1 MLSLI
6 SYTLLNYSHLQR
18 QAEFMNGKASS
29 RYTSMLT
36 ERYRPR
42 TKVRG
47 RESPSMTMTSSLPW
61 SWSLSILD
69 QRRVPNPRTFQWSL
83 NTRNYG
89 RIFNRDVSFFI
100 SPNIGEVL
108 KYPRLFRREMNNV
121 LYTIIYGAKSIS
133 RFLSIASIGYYQYW

>member
-18 QAEFMNGKASS
+18 QAEFMNGKAPS

-47 RESPSMTMTSSLPW
+47 RESPDDDDDIIATMVMVSVDSG
-61 SWSLSILD
+61 SE
-69 QRRVPNPRTFQWSL
+69 
-83 NTRNYG
+83 TRAESQNFPM
-89 RIFNRDVSFFI
+89 IF
-100 SPNIGEVL
+100 E
-108 KYPRLFRREMNNV
+108 Y
-121 LYTIIYGAKSIS
+121 
-133 RFLSIASIGYYQYW
+133 